1 MFYTLCM
8 RTKTK
13 IYKLKPNKTMRK
25 LNLLWALL
33 LSAVFVV
40 GCNPDNPTPDDPKPQ
55 PGVKPEI
62 TLTEVEVAFD
72 SFTFEVTTT
81 VAGEFGYAVV
91 AEGYSAPKIDELYSL
106 NSVEVADK
114 TTIKVENLNDNTNYT
129 LYAVLRAGD
138 QQSAPKTMKFATP
151 DDGKVNPIVI
161 HSATYDTISFSI
173 NIDGS
178 YIFQCID
185 KAYLE
190 YNNLTPEEYISILG
204 IGPTAK
210 GALDVEWVDGG
221 KYGAFDMHVREDSD
235 YYVIAAIADGQTVV
249 GDIYYATTH
258 TPKRPVSTAGL
269 TTELKDITSTSVKIK
284 TTPDSNVVEYF
295 ILVKDKAWSDSIV
308 EGYGETM
315 LATLVTYPNSGAW
328 QLTAANEAVWG
339 GLDPNTE
346 YICHIVVNDNKGAQ
360 ALSLVPFTT
369 LEPSGAA
376 PTIDADLTPV
386 QENGHYT
393 LNLNIF
399 CAEAA
404 TVKYAFN
411 TKADVEDARNK
422 NNYSDS
428 DIARI
433 YGLELNAEQ
442 VEAIRTSGLTL
453 PQQDLYPGVEY
464 EAVISI
470 KNSENTETAITISG
484 KTADKPV
491 PARVE
496 SDLFTSLL
504 GEWEVSYSLIQ
515 FNNVNVSIKNA
526 KVTIAAGTDD
536 SSADYYRSHNR
547 LVVQGWPFNVFSDG
561 KHEPMPYYSPA
572 DLKETNPYW
581 ANNPQLAERDCG
593 PKIFFEIAEGDVVTV
608 PSSKSEYF
616 YNWSTDGT
624 FHFFGADTTHGWS
637 APATFPVTISADG
650 DTITIGASE
659 PVEQFGNGIYRPAV
673 FRYGTEPWAVSTSD
687 IVLKR
692 VK

>member
-1 MFYTLCM
+1 
-8 RTKTK
+8 
-13 IYKLKPNKTMRK
+13 MRK
-25 LNLLWALL
+25 LNLLWALF

-40 GCNPDNPTPDDPKPQ
+40 GCNPDTPTPDEPTPPQ

-81 VAGEFGYAVV
+81 VAGELGYAVV
-91 AEGYSAPKIDELYSL
+91 AEGYSAPKIDELYAL
-106 NSVEVADK
+106 NSVEVTDK

-129 LYAVLRAGD
+129 LYAVLRSGN
-138 QQSAPKTMKFATP
+138 QQSAPKTLKFTTP
-151 DDGKVNPIVI
+151 DDGKVNPVVI

-178 YIFQCID
+178 YVFQCID

-190 YNNLTPEEYISILG
+190 YNNQTPEEYISVLG
-204 IGPTAK
+204 IGIPSK
-210 GALDVEWVDGG
+210 GAITVDWINGG
-221 KYGAFDMHVREDSD
+221 VYGNYNMNVREDSD
-235 YYVIAAIADGQTVV
+235 YYVIAAIADGQNVV
-249 GDIYYATTH
+249 GDIYYETVH

-269 TTELKDITSTSVKIK
+269 TTELTDITSTSVKIK
-284 TTPDSNVVEYF
+284 TTPDSNVVDYY
-295 ILVKDKAWSDSIV
+295 ILVRDKAWSDSIV
-308 EGYGETM
+308 EGYGEAM
-315 LATLVTYPNSGAW
+315 LATLVTYPSAGSW

-339 GLDPNTE
+339 NLNPNTE

-369 LEPSGAA
+369 LEPQSAA
-376 PTIDADLTPV
+376 PTIDAELVPD
-386 QENGHYT
+386 QEKGHYV
-393 LNLNIF
+393 LNLNVY
-399 CAEAA
+399 CADAA
-404 TVKYAFN
+404 TVKFAFN
-411 TKADVEDARNK
+411 AKADVDDVRTK
-422 NNYSDS
+422 FNYSDS

-433 YGLELNAEQ
+433 YGMDLNTEQ
-442 VEAIRTSGLTL
+442 VESIRTTGLTL
-453 PQQDLYPGVEY
+453 KQEDLYPGVEY
-464 EAVISI
+464 EAIISV
-470 KNSENTETAITISG
+470 KNAENTETAISV
-484 KTADKPV
+484 TATTNTKPV

-504 GEWEVSYSLIQ
+504 GEWEVSYSLTQ
-515 FNNVNVSIKNA
+515 FNGVSVAIKGA
-526 KVTIAAGTDD
+526 KVTIAAGTDAN
-536 SSADYYRSHNR
+536 SADYYRSHNR
-547 LVVQGWPFNVFSDG
+547 LVVQGWPFNVESSG
-561 KHEPMPYYSPA
+561 ALASMPYYSPA
-572 DLKETNPYW
+572 DLKETNSYW

-624 FHFFGADTTHGWS
+624 FYFFGADTTNGWT

-650 DTITIGASE
+650 NTITIGASE
-659 PVEQFGNGIYRPAV
+659 PVAQFGNGIYRPAV
-673 FRYGTEPWAVSTSD
+673 FRYGTEPWAVATSD